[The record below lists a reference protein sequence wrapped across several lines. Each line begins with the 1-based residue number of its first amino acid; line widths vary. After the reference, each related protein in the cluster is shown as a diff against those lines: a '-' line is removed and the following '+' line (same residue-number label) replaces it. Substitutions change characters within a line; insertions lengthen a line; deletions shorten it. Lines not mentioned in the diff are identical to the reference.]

1 MNGAAA
7 VQELQKIFKH
17 KSLNDVST
25 LSYIRSPVKL
35 CCFRS
40 IIIFRVIFVDSF
52 IFN

>member
-25 LSYIRSPVKL
+25 LYCLK
-35 CCFRS
+35 FM
-40 IIIFRVIFVDSF
+40 
-52 IFN
+52 

>member
-25 LSYIRSPVKL
+25 IVKL
-35 CCFRS
+35 
-40 IIIFRVIFVDSF
+40 
-52 IFN
+52 FNCDPNLDLPMMFLIRKIL